1 MSSANPFITGL
12 VLLSTSLL
20 CCTPAPG
27 RAAEDPYIVGLRNYK
42 KQDYTHALSSWSQLA
57 SKNDCDALNSLGV
70 MYLLGQGVGQDS
82 NKAIEYWTR
91 ASKLGDVNAQLI
103 LGDIYF
109 QHPGT
114 RFNLCVSH
122 RCGVKQ
128 STISAF
134 KWYSIAEKSATN
146 TTVQRYA
153 SQALSFLFNYMSPEE
168 AEISQSL
175 SSTLELKVG
184 NSCQSRIIKLIDYSE
199 PI

>member
-1 MSSANPFITGL
+1 MASPNLLITGL
-12 VLLSTSLL
+12 LLLSTGLF
-20 CCTPAPG
+20 CYTPVASEAG
-27 RAAEDPYIVGLRNYK
+27 EDPYIIGLRNYK
-42 KQDYTHALSSWSQLA
+42 KQDYTHALSNWTRLA

-70 MYLLGQGVGQDS
+70 MYFMGQGVKKDPD
-82 NKAIEYWTR
+82 KAIEYWTL

-109 QHPGT
+109 QHTGT

-128 STISAF
+128 SPISAF
-134 KWYSIAEKSATN
+134 KWYSVAEKSAAN

-153 SQALSFLFNYMSPEE
+153 SNAISFLFNYMSPEE

-175 SSTLELKVG
+175 SPALQLKADK
-184 NSCQSRIIKLIDYSE
+184 SCKSRIIKLIDYSE